1 MGGGHSVRISLLDG
15 LTRRH
20 VGENHPYENELI
32 FGKVISDF
40 CNIKLLTSS
49 MEGNDTHSFLTYVK
63 LIVLT

>member
-15 LTRRH
+15 LTRRD

-49 MEGNDTHSFLTYVK
+49 MEGKDIYNFLIYTELNI
-63 LIVLT
+63 LI